1 MGDEPDHMVCKDCGR
16 RYASPAILE
25 TGECPRCGGELVP
38 LEEGPPDRGPA

>member
-1 MGDEPDHMVCKDCGR
+1 MVCKDCGR

-38 LEEGPPDRGPA
+38 LEEAPPDRGPS